1 MKFTTATRRDFVKV
15 SSALSATT
23 LLSNPNVVRAK
34 QSKELIKIGLVGIGG
49 RGSGAAAQAMSADEN
64 VALTAIGD
72 LFEDRI
78 DLRSRILQARGR
90 DKYQVTKDSTFIGFD
105 AYKKVIDSGVDVVI
119 LAAPPCFR
127 PQHLEYAIEKN
138 IHCFFEKPVAV
149 DAPGVRKVIKLARTA
164 KEKNLGFMSG
174 FCWRHH
180 YPKQEVFKRVLGGA
194 LGDLN
199 AMYSTYNG
207 GEVWKKKREE
217 NWGDLEAQM
226 RNWNAHLWL
235 SGDSIV
241 EQAVHCI
248 DMMQWA
254 KGEQPPIHAEG
265 SGGRQVY
272 DDMDKYGNVYD
283 HFAVAYKWEDGSRG
297 YHFSRQQN
305 GTFGSYELELYGSKG
320 TCSAKNRHT
329 IIAGD
334 SSWRYRGEKNDMYQ
348 TEHDTLFSSIRNG
361 EPFNDGER
369 SAHSTMV
376 AILGRMVAYT
386 GQKITYEEAL
396 NSKENLTPSHY
407 DWGKPLPTPSP
418 PIPGVT
424 RFV

>member
-1 MKFTTATRRDFVKV
+1 
-15 SSALSATT
+15 
-23 LLSNPNVVRAK
+23 
-34 QSKELIKIGLVGIGG
+34 
-49 RGSGAAAQAMSADEN
+49 
-64 VALTAIGD
+64 
-72 LFEDRI
+72 
-78 DLRSRILQARGR
+78 
-90 DKYQVTKDSTFIGFD
+90 
-105 AYKKVIDSGVDVVI
+105 
-119 LAAPPCFR
+119 
-127 PQHLEYAIEKN
+127 
-138 IHCFFEKPVAV
+138 
-149 DAPGVRKVIKLARTA
+149 
-164 KEKNLGFMSG
+164 
-174 FCWRHH
+174 
-180 YPKQEVFKRVLGGA
+180 
-194 LGDLN
+194 
-199 AMYSTYNG
+199 
-207 GEVWKKKREE
+207 
-217 NWGDLEAQM
+217 
-226 RNWNAHLWL
+226 
-235 SGDSIV
+235 
-241 EQAVHCI
+241 
-248 DMMQWA
+248 MMQWA

-386 GQKITYEEAL
+386 GQKITL
-396 NSKENLTPSHY
+396 KKL
-407 DWGKPLPTPSP
+407 
-418 PIPGVT
+418 
-424 RFV
+424 

>member
-1 MKFTTATRRDFVKV
+1 MNNLHSTRRDFVK
-15 SSALSATT
+15 SGSLLSVGT
-23 LLSNPNVVRAK
+23 LLSAPHIAK
-34 QSKELIKIGLVGIGG
+34 AAKDDKVLKIGLVGIGG
-49 RGSGAAAQAMSADEN
+49 RGSGAAAQAMGADEN

-78 DLRSRILQARGR
+78 SLRSRILQARGR
-90 DKYQVTKDSTFIGFD
+90 DKYQVTPETTFSGFD

-119 LAAPPCFR
+119 LTSPPAFR
-127 PQHLEYAIEKN
+127 PEHLAYAVEKGV
-138 IHCFFEKPVAV
+138 HCFFEKPVAV
-149 DAPGVRKVIKLARTA
+149 DAPGVRKVIDLAKKA
-164 KEKNLGFMSG
+164 KEKKLGFMSG

-180 YPKQEVFKRVLGGA
+180 YPKQEIFKRIQDGA
-194 LGDLN
+194 LGDLR

-207 GEVWKKKREE
+207 GEVWKKTREE
-217 NWGDLEAQM
+217 GWGDLEAQM

-254 KGEQPPIHAEG
+254 MGEQLPVHAEG

-272 DDMDKYGNVYD
+272 DDPDKYGNIYD
-283 HFAVAYKWEDGSRG
+283 HFACVYQWENGAKG

-305 GTFGSYELELYGSKG
+305 GTFGSYELELFGTKG
-320 TCSAKNRHT
+320 VCSAKNRHT
-329 IIAGD
+329 IIGD
-334 SSWRYRGEKNDMYQ
+334 DESWRYRGPKNDMYQ
-348 TEHDTLFSSIRNG
+348 TEHDELFASIRSG
-361 EPFNDGER
+361 DPFNDGER

-386 GQKITYEEAL
+386 GQKISYQDAL
-396 NSKENLTPSHY
+396 NSKESLVPATF
-407 DWGKPLPTPSP
+407 DWDQSMPTPEP
-418 PIPGVT
+418 PVPGVT